1 MNNYTVTFSIRAK
14 DEASL
19 YEKIRD
25 LVAHYDTNWF
35 QIEKGDRNEPNTSGE
50 EN

>member
-1 MNNYTVTFSIRAK
+1 MNNYTVTFSIRAR

-19 YEKIRD
+19 YEKIRA

-35 QIEKGDRNEPNTSGE
+35 CIEEGDRNEPNTSGE